1 MSRRIIFLLALALGL
16 AACDSTGPRDGTRLS
31 IFLTDG
37 PGDVESAWIQ
47 IDRILMLGDDNGEI
61 EVPADLDE
69 MIEITE
75 LVDRVHALATEVPFE
90 PDSFRELRLVL
101 AGAVLQTKQGEV
113 YATAGAELP
122 AELQNTQGVL
132 ALQCPSCAQSGL
144 KIKVQGA
151 SPELEEGESAS
162 LVLDFDVAQSFGH
175 QAGRSGR
182 WIMHP
187 VIHATWVEAPEPET
201 SAISGTVAIQQ
212 NAGVPAFAVPQCPAG
227 TARSVADFI
236 PKATAA
242 TLRDASNNPIVRTG
256 SVAANGTFSI
266 SPVDADS
273 YAMGFNETLLGAFKL
288 VWTAT
293 VAPASVTVVANGP
306 DVTGVA
312 YTLTGASCL
321 PNP

>member
-16 AACDSTGPRDGTRLS
+16 AACDGTGPNDRARLS
-31 IFLTDG
+31 IYLTDG

-47 IDRILMLGDDNGEI
+47 IDQILMVGDENGEI

-69 MIEITE
+69 MIKITD
-75 LVDRVHALATEVPFE
+75 LVDRVRALATEVPFE

-101 AGAVLQTKQGEV
+101 AGAVLKSKQGEV
-113 YATAGAELP
+113 YATAGATLP
-122 AELQNTQGVL
+122 AELANTQGVQT
-132 ALQCPSCAQSGL
+132 LQCPSCAQSGL
-144 KIKVQGA
+144 KIKVHGPA
-151 SPELEEGESAS
+151 PELEEGESAS

-175 QAGRSGR
+175 RAGASGR

-187 VIHATWVEAPEPET
+187 VIFATWVEAPQPVT
-201 SAISGTVAIQQ
+201 RSISGTVALGT
-212 NAGVPAFAVPQCPAG
+212 GVTVPQCPTG
-227 TARSVADFI
+227 TARTVADFI

-242 TLRDASNNPIVRTG
+242 TLKDASNNAIVRTG
-256 SVAANGTFSI
+256 TVAANGTFSI

-273 YAMGFNETLLGAFKL
+273 YAMGFNETLLGASKL

-293 VAPASVTVVANGP
+293 VAPASVTVAASGP

-312 YTLTGASCL
+312 YTLTGASCV